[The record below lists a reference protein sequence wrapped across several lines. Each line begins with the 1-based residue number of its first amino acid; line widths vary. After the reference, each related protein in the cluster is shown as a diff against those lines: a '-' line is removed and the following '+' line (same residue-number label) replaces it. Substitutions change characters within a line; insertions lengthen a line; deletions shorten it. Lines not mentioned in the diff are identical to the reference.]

1 MDMDMV
7 YYILASPSVRT
18 VKKSCDVL
26 GFAIDKFLSYE
37 KLTADKA
44 PCYPYN
50 DMLEILVD
58 AHQGKLT
65 KSLIFIINAIGLIC
79 RFSESRRLW
88 DFT

>member
-18 VKKSCDVL
+18 LKKSCDVL

-58 AHQGKLT
+58 AHNGKLT
-65 KSLIFIINAIGLIC
+65 KSLIFIINAIGLI
-79 RFSESRRLW
+79 SQVQ
-88 DFT
+88 